1 MPLVAA
7 RMLPSKRSESRAS
20 TRARL
25 LTVGRTAFARKG
37 LAGVSLT
44 EDILRP
50 AGVSVG
56 SFYHQFRDKTDLF
69 LALLQ
74 QHTEAF
80 RAMIRE
86 AHDPRSG
93 RGPLEMAR
101 HSYATVFRVAE
112 ENPELFRIFVRER
125 ESENKRVRAYL
136 QETHRGWITS
146 LAEDYRRIG
155 LANGQGTTDTAT
167 AELTAE
173 LISALT
179 TGTILRYLELPAAER
194 GKQRPRLIAGLVHF
208 TLGGVPA
215 LTTATSIKKR
225 RT

>member
-1 MPLVAA
+1 MKVAA
-7 RMLPSKRSESRAS
+7 ARVIFGKRSESRAS

-25 LTVGRTAFARKG
+25 LAVGRTAFARKG

-44 EDILRP
+44 EDVLRP

-56 SFYHQFRDKTDLF
+56 SFYHQFRDKTELF

-74 QHTEAF
+74 QHTDAF

-86 AHDPRSG
+86 AHDPLSG
-93 RGPLEMAR
+93 RGPIEMAR

-112 ENPELFRIFVRER
+112 EHPDLFRIFVRER
-125 ESENKRVRAYL
+125 ESDDRRVRAYL
-136 QETHRGWITS
+136 QATHRGWITS

-155 LANGQGTTDTAT
+155 LARGQGATDTAT
-167 AELTAE
+167 AELSAE

-179 TGTILRYLELPAAER
+179 TGTVLRYLELPPGDRA
-194 GKQRPRLIAGLVHF
+194 KQRARLIAGLVHF
-208 TLGGVPA
+208 TLGGVHA
-215 LTTATSIKKR
+215 LTNAASNKKR
-225 RT
+225 RL